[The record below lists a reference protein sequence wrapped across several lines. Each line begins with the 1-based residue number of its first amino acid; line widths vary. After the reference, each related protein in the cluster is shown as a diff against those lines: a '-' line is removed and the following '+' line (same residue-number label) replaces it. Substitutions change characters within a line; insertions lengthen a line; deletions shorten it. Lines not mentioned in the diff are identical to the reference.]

1 MNEFQKNLIDKYLKA
16 FHQSKDQYEH
26 MPQGVPLKEQVY
38 MEQRYE
44 YDRLFVADLISMYLG
59 KDVRDN
65 VYRDVYNAKNANEL
79 IDKQTL
85 TKEQYD
91 RIKPYARKLC
101 SATMK
106 VHGQIPPSKMR
117 DECPDIAALEKRINS
132 ELKKITGYDDYDI
145 IGYLSADVPSIQGFN
160 DLIEARKKI
169 TNK

>member
-1 MNEFQKNLIDKYLKA
+1 
-16 FHQSKDQYEH
+16 
-26 MPQGVPLKEQVY
+26 

-65 VYRDVYNAKNANEL
+65 VYRDVYNAKNAKEL
-79 IDKQTL
+79 IDKQL

-106 VHGQIPPSKMR
+106 VHGRIPPSKMR
-117 DECPDIAALEKRINS
+117 DECPDIAALEKKINS

>member
-1 MNEFQKNLIDKYLKA
+1 MI
-16 FHQSKDQYEH
+16 
-26 MPQGVPLKEQVY
+26 
-38 MEQRYE
+38 
-44 YDRLFVADLISMYLG
+44 
-59 KDVRDN
+59 
-65 VYRDVYNAKNANEL
+65 
-79 IDKQTL
+79 

-91 RIKPYARKLC
+91 QIKPYARKLC

-117 DECPDIAALEKRINS
+117 DECPDMAALEKKINS